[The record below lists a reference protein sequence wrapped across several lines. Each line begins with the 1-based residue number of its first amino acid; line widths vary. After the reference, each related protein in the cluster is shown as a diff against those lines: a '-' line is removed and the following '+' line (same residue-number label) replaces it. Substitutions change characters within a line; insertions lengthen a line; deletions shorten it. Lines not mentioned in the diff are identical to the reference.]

1 MTLYMVEYEKIII
14 SFFLFFNQ
22 KNTPNDRKLTILYF
36 CISNRKF
43 EMHFIMENKFK
54 MLRCQWFN
62 GEWSKVRGVQE
73 RIKWENYRRAQFFF
87 PISFDKKWFLFIV
100 LSRNLSNLN
109 LNNDFEALGDDMCYE
124 NTVVS
129 RPLIMDKRCLIHVNL
144 VFMTLQ
150 V

>member
-1 MTLYMVEYEKIII
+1 MRELYE
-14 SFFLFFNQ
+14 S
-22 KNTPNDRKLTILYF
+22 TI
-36 CISNRKF
+36 
-43 EMHFIMENKFK
+43 
-54 MLRCQWFN
+54 
-62 GEWSKVRGVQE
+62 
-73 RIKWENYRRAQFFF
+73 FF

-100 LSRNLSNLN
+100 LNRNLSNLN

-129 RPLIMDKRCLIHVNL
+129 RPVIMDKRGLIHVNL